1 MGVLLPPPVKVGFHV
16 TLISADNELLDM
28 LGSHTP
34 ATPISCLVLQFS
46 LTASNFDL
54 MILGLYLLALHGL
67 HLDNQVT
74 SLDAPQIETLLQFV
88 AVQLDQFDL
97 E

>member
-1 MGVLLPPPVKVGFHV
+1 
-16 TLISADNELLDM
+16 
-28 LGSHTP
+28 
-34 ATPISCLVLQFS
+34 
-46 LTASNFDL
+46 

-74 SLDAPQIETLLQFV
+74 SLDAPKIETLLQFL